1 MPQPSDAMIR
11 ELGERYRYLVR
22 RRNICL
28 RKINKLEPVASA
40 MRRGNSDPKHPALA
54 DIFEEQVRDAKS
66 ELLEMNARSL
76 YYPELY
82 IGMSRFSEL
91 MMLGH
96 LSY

>member
-40 MRRGNSDPKHPALA
+40 MRRGNSDAKHPALA
-54 DIFEEQVRDAKS
+54 DIFEEQVRNAKS
-66 ELLEMNARSL
+66 ELLVIDDRSL

-82 IGMSRFSEL
+82 TGITRYSEI
-91 MMLGH
+91 MMLSQ